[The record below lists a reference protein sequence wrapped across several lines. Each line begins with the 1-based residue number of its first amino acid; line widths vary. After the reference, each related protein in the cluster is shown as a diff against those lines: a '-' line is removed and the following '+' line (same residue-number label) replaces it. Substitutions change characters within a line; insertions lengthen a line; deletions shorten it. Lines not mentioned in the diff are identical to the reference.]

1 MGDFQ
6 MAIINPR
13 IKVMEKMITSKFI
26 DVIGKQ
32 SVFLSVNDA
41 IEACR
46 FSLRKSKQNNDTTE
60 GPVAV

>member
-1 MGDFQ
+1 

-26 DVIGKQ
+26 DTIGKKH
-32 SVFLSVNDA
+32 VFLSIDAA

-46 FSLRKSKQNNDTTE
+46 FSLHKSKQDDDS
-60 GPVAV
+60 P

>member
-1 MGDFQ
+1 